1 MINQKEPVWH
11 TGNGDQIGF
20 EEILLEIKGY
30 IKSGG
35 KIFIGT
41 DSQIK
46 GDSIVFASAIC
57 LHGSFKDRKYATYF
71 FSKSRLER
79 EEYSALRYRIMQ
91 EVQRSIDLAISLIEK
106 YPSADV
112 EVHVDV
118 GLTKKSATRK
128 YVDTI
133 NGWLKGMGIGC
144 KMKPDSWASS
154 AIADHHI
161 K

>member
-1 MINQKEPVWH
+1 MIREKEPIWH
-11 TGNGDQIGF
+11 TGNGDQIRF
-20 EEILLEIKGY
+20 DDVILQIEDY
-30 IKSGG
+30 IRSGG

-46 GDSIVFASAIC
+46 GDTIVFASAIC
-57 LHGSFKDRKYATYF
+57 LHGNFNHRKYATYF
-71 FSKSRLER
+71 FSKSRFKR

-91 EVQRSIDLAISLIEK
+91 EVQRSIDLAIDLIKK
-106 YPSADV
+106 YPSAEV
-112 EVHVDV
+112 EIHVDV

-133 NGWLKGMGIGC
+133 SGWLKGMGIDC
-144 KMKPDSWASS
+144 KMKPESWASS
-154 AIADHHI
+154 AVADHHT